1 VRRSRPDR
9 PSEGGARFRGSA
21 RGDTG
26 ADADEA
32 ERGDAAGEPAAPTED
47 PVECERRAVA
57 LLARREHSR
66 RELERKLAARG
77 FPRGLVGETLD
88 RLEQNGLLSSQRFI
102 SGFIASRAERGSGP
116 AKIRA
121 ELVQR
126 GIRPDDAD
134 AALREA
140 DEDWAALA
148 RRVRAKRFGASPPAE
163 YAERARQARFLRGR
177 GFEPEHIDAALEVG
191 ADSD

>member
-1 VRRSRPDR
+1 MPRSRP
-9 PSEGGARFRGSA
+9 E
-21 RGDTG
+21 
-26 ADADEA
+26 ADASA
-32 ERGDAAGEPAAPTED
+32 
-47 PVECERRAVA
+47 ECERRAIA

-77 FPRGLVGETLD
+77 FSPPVVAETLD
-88 RLEQNGLLSSQRFI
+88 RLERNGLLSSLRFI
-102 SGFIASRAERGSGP
+102 SGFIAARAERGTGP
-116 AKIRA
+116 VKIRA

-126 GIRPDDAD
+126 GIPSDE
-134 AALREA
+134 AAAAVREA

-148 RRVRAKRFGASPPAE
+148 RRVRSKRFGADPPRD
-163 YAERARQARFLRGR
+163 YAERARQARFLHGR

>member
-1 VRRSRPDR
+1 VPRSRP
-9 PSEGGARFRGSA
+9 
-21 RGDTG
+21 
-26 ADADEA
+26 EA
-32 ERGDAAGEPAAPTED
+32 EAFA
-47 PVECERRAVA
+47 ECERRAVA

-66 RELERKLAARG
+66 RELERKLAVRG
-77 FPRGLVGETLD
+77 FAPPVVAETLD
-88 RLEQNGLLSSQRFI
+88 RLEQNGLLSSLRFV
-102 SGFIASRAERGSGP
+102 SGFIAARAERGTGP

-126 GIRPDDAD
+126 GIPPAEAE
-134 AALREA
+134 AAVRES

-148 RRVRAKRFGASPPAE
+148 RRVRSKRFGAAPPRD
-163 YAERARQARFLRGR
+163 YAERARQARFLHGR